1 MNWVSDVL
9 RDEVSAQMKF
19 VQIDIDEIRVR
30 LTHVHRNKVY
40 ECDCVTSQPNCQ
52 LKQRLGFRSSSAS
65 FIATEICVNIR
76 NLSMDPFQVDLSHWA
91 MIDDEGYAY
100 QALAICDSLRS
111 SSRSIDINSHH
122 QVLPGTQV
130 DVSLMFPQLD
140 PTTDIACVS
149 YFRKAEFYS
158 LRLGQDCERASDL
171 AEARTTVAESQ
182 GVSGR

>member
-76 NLSMDPFQVDLSHWA
+76 N
-91 MIDDEGYAY
+91 
-100 QALAICDSLRS
+100 
-111 SSRSIDINSHH
+111 H